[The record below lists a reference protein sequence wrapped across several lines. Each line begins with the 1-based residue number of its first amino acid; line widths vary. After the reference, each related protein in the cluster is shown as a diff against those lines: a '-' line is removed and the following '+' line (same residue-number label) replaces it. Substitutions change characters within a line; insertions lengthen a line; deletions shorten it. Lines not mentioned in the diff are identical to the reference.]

1 MKKEIYQQAVKK
13 AHVPL
18 LVLDQKWHQ
27 IFLVRGKPGEV
38 QAKEKELNELLAEQG
53 RLNSELKD
61 LKKVKQTLMDDIV
74 GRMGSED
81 QQKTE
86 QDKKLIDE
94 ANERMEA
101 DEERLA
107 ELPGLIRETNDGLMT
122 LTMEFCYDSFRSNTE
137 EIRRIADW
145 ISQVRRELKVNV
157 IKKQNR
163 EINTRQMYAYMNDI
177 FGPEIVNVFDLE
189 NDDVL
194 LDFHE
199 EDRKQ
204 EMEQQEFNK
213 KLAAEHGED

>member
-1 MKKEIYQQAVKK
+1 M
-13 AHVPL
+13 
-18 LVLDQKWHQ
+18 
-27 IFLVRGKPGEV
+27 
-38 QAKEKELNELLAEQG
+38 
-53 RLNSELKD
+53 NSELKD

-145 ISQVRRELKVNV
+145 ISQVRRELKVYV